1 MTKKLSSMNNGGNE
15 NESDFYDEPLRKL
28 LQTMELKDVVIKVDD
43 NGEIQEVEMKYTV
56 KEIRK

>member
-1 MTKKLSSMNNGGNE
+1 MRL
-15 NESDFYDEPLRKL
+15 SDFYDEPLGKL

-56 KEIRK
+56 KENKNENRECD

>member
-1 MTKKLSSMNNGGNE
+1 MRL
-15 NESDFYDEPLRKL
+15 SDFYDEPLRKL

-56 KEIRK
+56 KKERTTRLR